1 MNINRMV
8 LPNIPKQ
15 SNITFHLLALFVVA
29 VWGTTFVSSKAL
41 LLEGLGPS
49 DILLCRFIL
58 AYVCI
63 CLCSRP
69 IRLFANKLKDEALCL
84 SGGLMGGTLY
94 FVTEN
99 TALEYTLVSNV
110 ALICSTTPLLTM
122 LIQYLILKKSKLSRS
137 VLIGSLAAFSG
148 VGIVI
153 FNGRLVLDLN
163 PAGDLLCLA
172 SALSWTLY
180 TFISKELSSRYSPL
194 FVIRKTFFYGIVT
207 LVPIWLYQDAQAFDI
222 SILRLPDI
230 WTQLLFL
237 GIIASFACF
246 MLWNICLRKLNTI
259 VLSNYIYLVPVISIL
274 TSELFLG
281 EEANLITLV
290 GTILVIAGMY
300 FASKQT
306 DK

>member
-1 MNINRMV
+1 MTINR
-8 LPNIPKQ
+8 LALSNISKQ
-15 SNITFHLLALFVVA
+15 SNMAFHILALLVVI
-29 VWGTTFVSSKAL
+29 VWGTTFVSSKSL
-41 LLEGLGPS
+41 LLAGLGPS

-58 AYVCI
+58 AYGCI

-69 IRLFANKLKDEALCL
+69 IRLFADTLKDEALCL

-122 LIQYLILKKSKLSRS
+122 LIQYLVLKKSKLSRS
-137 VLIGSLAAFSG
+137 VFAGSITAFSG

-153 FNGRLVLDLN
+153 FYGRFVFELN
-163 PAGDLLCLA
+163 PTGDLLCLA

-180 TFISKELSSRYSPL
+180 TLISKELSNRYSPL
-194 FVIRKTFFYGIVT
+194 FIIRKTFFYGIVT

-222 SILRLPDI
+222 SILRLPNI
-230 WTQLLFL
+230 WMQLLFL

-259 VLSNYIYLVPVISIL
+259 VLSNYIYLVPVVSIL

-281 EEANLITLV
+281 EEANLITLA
-290 GTILVIAGMY
+290 GTVLVIAGMY
-300 FASKQT
+300 LANKRT